1 MGALNTKAGKG
12 RETARRLGR
21 EQFARFACVFAA
33 SPLSRAPDKT
43 AMLRRLVKSEHD
55 VTQKSSQTNLLL
67 GKWAA
72 LGVELIV
79 TKYVDRIWDKLGKQ
93 AIS

>member
-1 MGALNTKAGKG
+1 
-12 RETARRLGR
+12 
-21 EQFARFACVFAA
+21 
-33 SPLSRAPDKT
+33 
-43 AMLRRLVKSEHD
+43 MLRRLVKSEHD
-55 VTQKSSQTNLLL
+55 VTQKSSQTKLLL